1 MLVSHSLSFKFY
13 FIFSKRKWIKAANI
27 TLCVWKQSPVKRQ
40 VQSNNDCYIDRE
52 AHSTLPQHWGKQWNI
67 SASVFVTL
75 INVSILITLFC
86 VFITDCLTFERNQKF
101 YFFYQIQTL
110 AFFLKSFSCYL
121 DVAQNNQQE
130 FCSSWT
136 FNSINNTNKLFFLIS
151 LQEQFSAVTNDV
163 ITVWICKAIISYWKI
178 RKKEVQGNFF
188 LVFWAALSSTF

>member
-1 MLVSHSLSFKFY
+1 MLVFHSLSFKLY
-13 FIFSKRKWIKAANI
+13 FIFSKTKWIKAANI
-27 TLCVWKQSPVKRQ
+27 TLCVWKQSPDKRE

-75 INVSILITLFC
+75 INVSTLITLFY
-86 VFITDCLTFERNQKF
+86 VFIDRLFNIWEESKVLLFLSNSH
-101 YFFYQIQTL
+101 IQTL

-136 FNSINNTNKLFFLIS
+136 FNCINNTNKLFFLIS

-178 RKKEVQGNFF
+178 RK
-188 LVFWAALSSTF
+188 